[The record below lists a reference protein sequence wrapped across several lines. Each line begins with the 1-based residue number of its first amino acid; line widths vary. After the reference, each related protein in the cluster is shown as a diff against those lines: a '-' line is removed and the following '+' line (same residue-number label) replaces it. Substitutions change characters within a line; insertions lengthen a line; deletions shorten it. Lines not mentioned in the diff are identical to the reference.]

1 MAGLTQVVCAVLVQ
15 LCGKSDAFIVRCRI
29 MVCHVLQGEVVT
41 LANKALQSLCSR
53 GTNVLLEGR
62 SQTVNYIRQVARSFR

>member
-1 MAGLTQVVCAVLVQ
+1 MRCLRGLCNKRDL
-15 LCGKSDAFIVRCRI
+15 FIFGCPI
-29 MVCHVLQGEVVT
+29 TVCHVLQGEVVT

-62 SQTVNYIRQVARSFR
+62 SQTVNYIRQVARSFL